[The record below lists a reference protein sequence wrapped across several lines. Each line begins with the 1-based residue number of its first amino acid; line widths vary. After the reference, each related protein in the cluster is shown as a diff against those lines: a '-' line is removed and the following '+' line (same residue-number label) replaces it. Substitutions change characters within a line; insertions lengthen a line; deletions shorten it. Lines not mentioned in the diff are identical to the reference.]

1 MGIRFNFLFQS
12 YLFQVLLSSYSS
24 LCTAVIL
31 TKPFTTILK
40 NSMNSNRVNS
50 VARAAADVITTQTPK
65 IFKQLYPTIIEKSR
79 TIPNVCV
86 TGTLCTS
93 SNTEEILGSPFGS
106 SVDYITDEKGWPIL
120 LLNQFSEHSQNI
132 LTNPSVSLFCQL
144 PTSQYY
150 GEIPSGLGQVTI
162 VGKIVPITKREEL
175 SCRYAF
181 PLVHP
186 HTEPFVSSSK
196 YSFLKIQ
203 PKKIL
208 YTGGYGVLS
217 SWINVTEYEQSK
229 PDALATEIPRLLPRI
244 NLEKETELKLVCKH
258 FLQLESPIEMVK
270 IQTID
275 RLGFDLRVRTKKG
288 LLCFRSI
295 SFLLLIRSRARLN
308 GTAISNCFSSSG
320 GDD

>member
-12 YLFQVLLSSYSS
+12 YLFQVMLSSYSS
-24 LCTAVIL
+24 LCSAFIL
-31 TKPFTTILK
+31 TKPFSTILK
-40 NSMNSNRVNS
+40 NTINSQMTRGGGS
-50 VARAAADVITTQTPK
+50 CGSGVAAVTATQTSK

-86 TGTLCTS
+86 TGTLCSTS
-93 SNTEEILGSPFGS
+93 ISDGISGSPFGS
-106 SVDYITDEKGWPIL
+106 SVDYITDDKGWPIL

-150 GEIPSGLGQVTI
+150 GEIPSGLGHVTI
-162 VGKIVPITKREEL
+162 VGNIVPITKREEL
-175 SCRYAF
+175 TCRYAF

-186 HTEPFVSSSK
+186 HTESYLSSSK
-196 YSFLKIQ
+196 YSFMKIQ

-217 SWINVTEYEQSK
+217 SWINVTEYESSI

-244 NLEKETELKLVCKH
+244 NLEKEQELRLVCKH
-258 FLQLESPIEMVK
+258 FLQIDRQIEAVK

-275 RLGFDLRVRTKKG
+275 RLGFDLRIRTKNG
-288 LLCFRSI
+288 LL
-295 SFLLLIRSRARLN
+295 SFSCA
-308 GTAISNCFSSSG
+308 AISPLSLLPLSLSLRKRLS
-320 GDD
+320 